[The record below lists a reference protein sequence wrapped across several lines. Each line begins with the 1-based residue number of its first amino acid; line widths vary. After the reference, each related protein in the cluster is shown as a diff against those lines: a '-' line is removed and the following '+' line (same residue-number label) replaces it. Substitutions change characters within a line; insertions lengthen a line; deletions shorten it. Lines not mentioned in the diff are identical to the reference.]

1 MTELR
6 AGREE
11 LHGRATAP
19 VAPMHTRQPCVLSI
33 SAISF
38 QEVEEKLE
46 AELRSG
52 LDECVEEVTTLVAPL
67 GEATAA
73 AVKRL
78 QRAEARRGA
87 LAQELEA
94 LKQRAA
100 AVE

>member
-1 MTELR
+1 M
-6 AGREE
+6 
-11 LHGRATAP
+11 
-19 VAPMHTRQPCVLSI
+19 SI
-33 SAISF
+33 FSLFI

-52 LDECVEEVTTLVAPL
+52 LDECVEEVTALVAPL

-78 QRAEARRGA
+78 QHAETRCGA
-87 LAQELEA
+87 LAEELEG